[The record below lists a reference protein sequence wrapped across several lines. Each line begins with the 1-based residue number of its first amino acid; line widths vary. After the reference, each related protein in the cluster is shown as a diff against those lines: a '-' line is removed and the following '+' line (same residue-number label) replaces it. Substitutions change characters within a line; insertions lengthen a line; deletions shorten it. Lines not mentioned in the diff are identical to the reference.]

1 MKITTEDLQKLL
13 DDVTPGEWVAALE
26 HGCHGVIAAILP
38 DVANFVAVV
47 GNDAGTPER
56 EPMRFANAE
65 IMAMAPAI
73 TREVI
78 ALRAMVA
85 AAKAMIAAYDGWCEC
100 ASGTREDIIACGT
113 MLARSGRLR
122 TAIAAYEAHQ

>member
-13 DDVTPGEWVAALE
+13 DDVTPGEWAAALE

-47 GNDAGTPER
+47 GNNAGTPER

-65 IMAMAPAI
+65 IMALAPAI

-78 ALRAMVA
+78 ALRAAAEKLADALRSIQLLSDCHSSRVVA
-85 AAKAMIAAYDGWCEC
+85 K
-100 ASGTREDIIACGT
+100 S
-113 MLARSGRLR
+113 
-122 TAIAAYEAHQ
+122 AIAAYEAQQ